1 MDRNHIRALN
11 FCWLRRIGA
20 FDLPGLNG
28 LAGLAGFEPD
38 GGGGGVPRSSGDL
51 GMGADTAN
59 ERRSCFFDFRGEPF
73 FFLSE
78 SRSDSRPL
86 SDFNAIPKESL
97 FLELGEDE
105 LETSGAEL
113 ESDAG

>member
-1 MDRNHIRALN
+1 MRALK

-20 FDLPGLNG
+20 FDLPALNG
-28 LAGLAGFEPD
+28 FAGFEPD
-38 GGGGGVPRSSGDL
+38 GGGGGAPRSSGDL
-51 GMGADTAN
+51 GLGADTAN

-78 SRSDSRPL
+78 SRSDSLPF
-86 SDFNAIPKESL
+86 SDFSASPRESL
-97 FLELGEDE
+97 FLESGEDE

-113 ESDAG
+113 ESDAV